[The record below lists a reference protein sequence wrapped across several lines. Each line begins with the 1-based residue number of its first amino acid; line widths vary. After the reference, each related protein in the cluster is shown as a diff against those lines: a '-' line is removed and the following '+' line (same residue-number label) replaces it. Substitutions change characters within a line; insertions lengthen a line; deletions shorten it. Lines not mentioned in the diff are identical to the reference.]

1 MSFFYKIFLLVI
13 IFFSVTVSGICAP
26 GDDPAQNDLF
36 LNHFDKA
43 VESSRKNTEIFSKE
57 LEKQKSAYEE
67 LKNKADEGLNK
78 INIYKNLLI
87 VPDVNISALEKS
99 LDEINAGLSSVNT
112 RISELDTDIAKTKN
126 LIDEIHRKIDF
137 ASNFTENRDD
147 VKEEQSRYSEEVKNY
162 KSMLA
167 EQEKTLLETND
178 YMEKQIALYQ
188 SLKNSLSDLKVIFE
202 KDIKAKKDVIIFTKE
217 DLSFKIF
224 SLPHLYDAF
233 SETYKSVSQ
242 YFLHDNLNKKKAL
255 LKEHLNPSH
264 LVISAAVI
272 ILLIF
277 FFSLSRYLKKEET
290 YNQLKGKYF
299 GYPIILAEKS
309 IYLIIFIFALEIFIR
324 SELYIVFPDF
334 LKFCRE
340 FLYVF
345 LSTRIASDS
354 IKLIVRDRAPAYF
367 QYIFKWRNFFIWGI
381 RGYAFVYL
389 FFRWFVSY
397 ENTALAAIRIA
408 AEIFLVIVLF
418 VFWKGYKKSEKTEE
432 NIFFGTL
439 EWCSKG
445 IVIAGLLSELAG
457 YRYFTSWWFV
467 SWGRTLVFGSFLFIL
482 FQGMQNIS
490 QKMKERTA
498 SEDEEKKVSHSFYW
512 LFSNGVY
519 FLIILL
525 GITGTAFSWGA
536 GSSFLGN
543 LVNFSVKKY
552 QLGKLELSV
561 SGFVYSLVVI
571 FISYMLIN
579 FWKSLMRDRLLKESG
594 LSLGVRESVT
604 TISVY
609 ILWVGAILISLNVL
623 GVNTAS
629 MGLAFGALGI
639 GLGFGLQNIF
649 NNFISGL
656 ILLFERPIKVGDV
669 VEVGG
674 IWGEVEKI
682 NVRATI
688 VNTYTNSSLIIPN
701 SEFIS
706 AQVTNWSHND
716 PYVRRDLVVG
726 VSYSSDTDLVEK
738 VMLEAADKVKGIRY
752 YPKKPAVQFINFGD
766 SSLDFRLRFWC
777 SIDDFVEAESRLRF
791 MITQLFREN
800 GIEIPFPQR
809 DLHFKNAMPPVKD
822 APQGYIS

>member
-1 MSFFYKIFLLVI
+1 MNFFYKISFLL
-13 IFFSVTVSGICAP
+13 IFFFSASVSGLCAP
-26 GDDPAQNDLF
+26 EDTPSENDLF

-43 VESSRKNTEIFSKE
+43 IASSNKNTEIFLQE
-57 LEKQKSAYEE
+57 LEKQKKAYEE
-67 LKNKADEGLNK
+67 LKDRIDEGLNR

-112 RISELDTDIAKTKN
+112 KVSELETGVKDTQG
-126 LIDEIHRKIDF
+126 LIEDIHRKITF
-137 ASNFTENRDD
+137 ASGFVENSDNI
-147 VKEEQSRYSEEVKNY
+147 KENGYSEDIKKY
-162 KSMLA
+162 KSMLS
-167 EQEKTLLETND
+167 EQEKILVSVKD
-178 YMEKQIALYQ
+178 YMEKQQDLYL
-188 SLKNSLSDLKVIFE
+188 SIKKSLSDLKLIFE

-217 DLSFKIF
+217 NLAFKLLSADQLYNSF
-224 SLPHLYDAF
+224 SAA
-233 SETYKSVSQ
+233 YKTVSQ
-242 YFLHDNLNKKKAL
+242 YFSYNNLSKKKSL
-255 LKEHLNPSH
+255 FKEHLNPSH
-264 LVISAAVI
+264 IVISAAVI
-272 ILLIF
+272 ILLVF
-277 FFSLSRYLKKEET
+277 FFSLLRYLSKEET
-290 YNQLKGKYF
+290 YKQLKSRYF
-299 GYPIILAEKS
+299 GYPIILVEKS
-309 IYLIIFIFALEIFIR
+309 IFIIIFIFALEIFIR
-324 SELYIVFPDF
+324 SEMYIVFPDF

-367 QYIFKWRNFFIWGI
+367 QYIFRWRNFFIWGI
-381 RGYAFVYL
+381 RSYAFLYL
-389 FFRWFVSY
+389 FLRWFVSY
-397 ENTALAAIRIA
+397 ENTALAAIRIS
-408 AEIFLVIVLF
+408 AEIFLIIVLF

-467 SWGRTLVFGSFLFIL
+467 SWGRTLVFASFLFIL
-482 FQGMQNIS
+482 FQGLQNIS
-490 QKMKERTA
+490 QKMKERIT

-519 FLIILL
+519 FLVILL

-536 GSSFLGN
+536 GSTFIDV

-552 QLGKLELSV
+552 QIGKLELSV
-561 SGFVYSLVVI
+561 SGFVYSIIVF
-571 FISYMLIN
+571 FIAYMLIN

-629 MGLAFGALGI
+629 MALAFGALGI

-674 IWGEVEKI
+674 VWGEVEKI

-716 PYVRRDLVVG
+716 PYVRRDLMVG

-738 VMLEAADKVKGIRY
+738 VLLEAADKVKGIRY
-752 YPKKPAVQFINFGD
+752 YPRKPVVQFINFGD

-791 MITQLFREN
+791 VITQLFREN
-800 GIEIPFPQR
+800 SIEIPFPQR
-809 DLHFKNAMPPVKD
+809 DLHFKGTLPEP
-822 APQGYIS
+822 APE